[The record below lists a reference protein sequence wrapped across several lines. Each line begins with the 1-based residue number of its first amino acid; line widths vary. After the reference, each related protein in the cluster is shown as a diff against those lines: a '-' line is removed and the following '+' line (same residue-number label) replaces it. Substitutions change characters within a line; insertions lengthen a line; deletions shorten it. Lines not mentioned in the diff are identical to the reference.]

1 MRVRFRILVF
11 KEGKRLSKS
20 ELKGETDPLM
30 VGLRYILEFK
40 YLEATKWLMV
50 AEDCWEKYMLLGL
63 LNLSLGQE
71 EPAREFLE
79 TAKKFGR
86 KDRSLRF
93 FVNYGDPSN
102 LKEVRAP
109 EDIAVWHT

>member
-11 KEGKRLSKS
+11 KEGRKLSKS
-20 ELKGETDPLM
+20 DLRGETEALM
-30 VGLRYILEFK
+30 IGIRYILEFK

-63 LNLSLGQE
+63 LNLALGQE
-71 EPAREFLE
+71 EPAKEFLE
-79 TAKKFGR
+79 TSKRFSR
-86 KDRSLRF
+86 KDRSLSF
-93 FVNYGDPSN
+93 FVNHGDPAN
-102 LKEVRAP
+102 LKEVRSP